1 LDETSQPIELLLSVS
16 RDGPETLGEQ
26 IEAQLRSAIRD
37 GSLRGGARVPSTRD
51 LARQLGVSRRVVV
64 DAYGQL
70 AAEGYLVL
78 RQGARPQVSDAG
90 GASAPAEPAPAAILR
105 PPRYDFRPS
114 VPDVSAFPR
123 SAWLRSLR
131 QALGAIADLDLGYGD
146 PLGVEQLRSALAD
159 YLGRV
164 RGVVAEPERVIVTS
178 GYTQGL
184 ALVAHALATAG
195 AKRIAIEDPTNPEQ
209 AEVVSRAGLEP
220 VAVGVDEQ
228 GLRID
233 ELERSEA
240 DAVVVT
246 PAHQHPTGVV
256 LSGERRTALLA
267 WLREREAIVIED
279 DYDAEYR
286 YDRVAVGALQG
297 LDPER
302 VVYAGSS
309 SKTLAPALRIG
320 WLVAPAA
327 MVDPIR
333 AEKLLADR
341 GTARIEQLALAD
353 FLARGDLD
361 RYLRRM
367 RVRYRARR
375 DALVAAVNEELPE
388 AKVRGIAAG
397 LHATVELPAGC
408 DERAIQA
415 EAERRR
421 VLIAVMSEARIGD
434 APLPPALLLGY
445 AHTPEPAIARGV
457 REIAEAVRAA
467 CDS

>member
-1 LDETSQPIELLLSVS
+1 LDETSQPVELLLSVS
-16 RDGPETLGEQ
+16 RDGPETLVAQ
-26 IEAQLRSAIRD
+26 IEDQLRVAIRD
-37 GSLRGGARVPSTRD
+37 GSLRAGAQVPSTRD
-51 LARQLGVSRRVVV
+51 LARQLGVSRRVIV

-70 AAEGYLVL
+70 AAEGYLLL
-78 RQGARPQVSDAG
+78 RQGARPQVSAAG
-90 GASAPAEPAPAAILR
+90 AATAPSEASRATPDR

-114 VPDVSAFPR
+114 VPDVSDFPR
-123 SAWLRSLR
+123 SSWLRSLR
-131 QALGAIADLDLGYGD
+131 EALGAIADLDLGYGD
-146 PLGVEQLRSALAD
+146 PLGVEELRIALSD

-164 RGVVAEPERVIVTS
+164 RGVVADPGRVIVTS

-184 ALVAHALATAG
+184 ALVAHALATSG
-195 AKRIAIEDPTNPEQ
+195 AKRIAIEDPSNPYQTEIV
-209 AEVVSRAGLEP
+209 ARAGLET
-220 VAVGVDEQ
+220 VAVGVDDE
-228 GLRID
+228 GLRVS
-233 ELERSEA
+233 ELGDG

-267 WLREREAIVIED
+267 WLRESGAIAIED

-286 YDRVAVGALQG
+286 YDRAAVGALQG

-320 WLVAPAA
+320 WLVAPPAL
-327 MVDPIR
+327 VDAIR
-333 AEKLLADR
+333 AEKLLAER

-353 FLARGDLD
+353 FIRRGDLD

-375 DALVAAVNEELPE
+375 DALVAAIEEELPE
-388 AKVRGIAAG
+388 ATIRGIAAG
-397 LHATVELPAGC
+397 LHATVELPAGA

-415 EAERRR
+415 EAARQR
-421 VLIAVMSEARIGD
+421 VLIEVMSDARIGD
-434 APLPPALLLGY
+434 SPQPPALLLGY
-445 AHTPEPAIARGV
+445 AHTPEPSIAPGV
-457 REIAEAVRAA
+457 REIAAAVRA

>member
-1 LDETSQPIELLLSVS
+1 MNETSQPVELLLTIS
-16 RDGPETLGEQ
+16 REGPETLVAQ
-26 IEAQLRSAIRD
+26 IEGQLRVAIRD
-37 GSLRGGARVPSTRD
+37 GSLRPGAQVPSTRD

-70 AAEGYLVL
+70 AAEGYLLL
-78 RQGARPQVSDAG
+78 RQGARPQVSEATAAG
-90 GASAPAEPAPAAILR
+90 VASEHVATAPAR

-114 VPDVSAFPR
+114 VPDVSDFPR
-123 SAWLRSLR
+123 SSWLRSLR

-146 PLGVEQLRSALAD
+146 PLGVEDLRIALSD

-164 RGVVAEPERVIVTS
+164 RGAVAEPGRVIVTS

-184 ALVAHALATAG
+184 ALVAHALATGG
-195 AKRIAIEDPTNPEQ
+195 ARRIAIEDPTNPEQ
-209 AEVVSRAGLEP
+209 RDIVARAGLET
-220 VAVGVDEQ
+220 VAVGVDEH
-228 GLRID
+228 GLRVS
-233 ELERSEA
+233 ELGDV
-240 DAVVVT
+240 DAVVLT

-256 LSGERRTALLA
+256 LSGERRTALLG
-267 WLREREAIVIED
+267 WLRERGAIAIED

-286 YDRVAVGALQG
+286 YDRAAVGALQG

-320 WLVAPAA
+320 WLVVPPAL
-327 MVDPIR
+327 VEPIR

-353 FLARGDLD
+353 FLRRGDLD

-375 DALVAAVNEELPE
+375 DALVAAVEEELPE
-388 AKVRGIAAG
+388 ATIRGIAAG
-397 LHATVELPAGC
+397 LHATVELPAGA

-415 EAERRR
+415 EAARRR
-421 VLIAVMSEARIGD
+421 VLIAVMSDARIGA

-445 AHTPEPAIARGV
+445 AHTPEPSIAPGV
-457 REIAEAVRAA
+457 REIAAAVRA

>member
-1 LDETSQPIELLLSVS
+1 
-16 RDGPETLGEQ
+16 
-26 IEAQLRSAIRD
+26 
-37 GSLRGGARVPSTRD
+37 
-51 LARQLGVSRRVVV
+51 
-64 DAYGQL
+64 
-70 AAEGYLVL
+70 
-78 RQGARPQVSDAG
+78 VSD
-90 GASAPAEPAPAAILR
+90 
-105 PPRYDFRPS
+105 
-114 VPDVSAFPR
+114 FPR
-123 SAWLRSLR
+123 SSWLRSLR
-131 QALGAIADLDLGYGD
+131 QAVGAIADFDLGYGD
-146 PLGVEQLRSALAD
+146 PLGVEDLRIALSD

-164 RGVVAEPERVIVTS
+164 RGVVADPGRVIVTS

-184 ALVAHALATAG
+184 ALVAHALATGG
-195 AKRIAIEDPTNPEQ
+195 AKRVAIEDPTNPEQ
-209 AEVVSRAGLEP
+209 REIAARAGLET
-220 VAVGVDEQ
+220 VAVGVDDE
-228 GLRID
+228 GLRVE
-233 ELERSEA
+233 ELGAA

-267 WLREREAIVIED
+267 WLRERDAIAIED

-286 YDRVAVGALQG
+286 YDRAAVGALQG

-320 WLVAPAA
+320 WLVAPPAL
-327 MVDPIR
+327 VDAIR

-353 FLARGDLD
+353 FLRRGDLD

-375 DALVAAVNEELPE
+375 DALVAAVEQELPE
-388 AKVRGIAAG
+388 ASIRGIAAG
-397 LHATVELPAGC
+397 LHATVELPAGA

-421 VLIAVMSEARIGD
+421 VLIAVMSEARIGA

-445 AHTPEPAIARGV
+445 AHTPEPSIAPGV
-457 REIAEAVRAA
+457 REIAAAVRA
-467 CDS
+467 CDP